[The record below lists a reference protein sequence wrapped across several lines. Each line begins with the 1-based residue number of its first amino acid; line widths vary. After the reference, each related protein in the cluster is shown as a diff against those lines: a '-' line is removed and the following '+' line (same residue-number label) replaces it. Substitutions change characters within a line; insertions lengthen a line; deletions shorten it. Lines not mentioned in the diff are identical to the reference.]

1 MKAECYNN
9 KGEQSPF
16 FFKFKPIIMTTETTT
31 IVLSEE
37 NKTKVSLIE
46 DINKINLLLTE
57 KPLTTE
63 EFNDLYDYTIRELEG
78 IITTG
83 VIAVEFVK
91 NIELLKK
98 LITKDTE
105 KYIKDRGLEDG
116 N

>member
-1 MKAECYNN
+1 
-9 KGEQSPF
+9 
-16 FFKFKPIIMTTETTT
+16 MTTETTT

-37 NKTKVSLIE
+37 NKTKVSLIG

-78 IITTG
+78 VIITG
-83 VIAVEFVK
+83 VTAVEFVI

-98 LITKDTE
+98 LVTKDIE